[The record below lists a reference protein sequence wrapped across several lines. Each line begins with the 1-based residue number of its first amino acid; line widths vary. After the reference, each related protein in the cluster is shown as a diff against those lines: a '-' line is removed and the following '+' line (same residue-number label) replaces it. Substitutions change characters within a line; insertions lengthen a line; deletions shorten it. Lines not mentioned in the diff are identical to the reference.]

1 MPHLLRLDH
10 RSAMPLHTQAGQLLR
25 DLIRRPE
32 YQSGALL
39 PDEVALAARLGISR
53 GTVRLAIG
61 HARPVTACRVG
72 HWCLAKFLAGN
83 GAQRHLRGKLPARIC
98 ADCVRAGGSGGA
110 IKPCAPESKQQMNSN
125 QKHPTRLKFLLW
137 PPDFSRV

>member
-39 PDEVALAARLGISR
+39 PDEVTLAARLGISR
-53 GTVRLAIG
+53 GTLRLAIG
-61 HARPVTACRVG
+61 QMVHDGLVER
-72 HWCLAKFLAGN
+72 
-83 GAQRHLRGKLPARIC
+83 
-98 ADCVRAGGSGGA
+98 RAGTRVRPQPAESGIGA
-110 IKPCAPESKQQMNSN
+110 WRSFSLEMARKGICVENYRQEFAPTVFALAA
-125 QKHPTRLKFLLW
+125 PAVR
-137 PPDFSRV
+137 